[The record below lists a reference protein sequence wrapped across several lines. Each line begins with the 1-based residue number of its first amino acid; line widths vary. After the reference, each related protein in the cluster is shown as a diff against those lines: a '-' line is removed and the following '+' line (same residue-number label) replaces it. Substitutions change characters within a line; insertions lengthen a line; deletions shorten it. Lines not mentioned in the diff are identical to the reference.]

1 MIPTNVIS
9 SQDRLFLFGY
19 GLFETLLITES
30 GPLFSDLHWNRM
42 QEGASFLN
50 LKFLD
55 QSEWTKSIQEFIR
68 HNPASFPFA
77 LRITLSGGSPGTDLP
92 AQLFFNV
99 RPLPYR
105 PEQYLRGI
113 KLHLLSAPRNE
124 HSPLAAIKSTN
135 YLENL
140 LAKETALRFGADEGI
155 WLNTKGYLTEGTMS
169 NLFFIK
175 KNKLFTPSLAS
186 GCLPGTRR
194 HIIIKLAEI
203 LNIPTEEGLFT
214 VEELLASDEIFV
226 TNALMGL
233 MPVCCVDDVSFT
245 VSPPV
250 AANSLLRRLELAY
263 NKKMSGYP

>member
-1 MIPTNVIS
+1 MTPTNVIS
-9 SQDRLFLFGY
+9 SQDRLVLFGL
-19 GLFETLLITES
+19 GLFETLLISES

-42 QEGASFLN
+42 KKGASFLN
-50 LKFLD
+50 LKFPD
-55 QSEWTKSIQEFIR
+55 QSEWTRLIQEFIR
-68 HNPASFPFA
+68 LNPASFPFA

-124 HSPLAAIKSTN
+124 HSPLVSIKSTN

-140 LAKETALRFGADEGI
+140 LAKETAVRYGADEGI
-155 WLNTKGYLTEGTMS
+155 WLNTKGYLCEGTMS

-175 KNKLFTPSLAS
+175 DNKLFTPSLAS

-194 HIIIKLAEI
+194 YTILELADI
-203 LNIPTEEGLFT
+203 LNIPTEEGLYT
-214 VEELLASDEIFV
+214 VEELLASDELFV

-233 MPVCCVDDVSFT
+233 MPVCCVNDVSFT
-245 VSPPV
+245 VSPP
-250 AANSLLRRLELAY
+250 AAKDSLLRRLESAY
-263 NKKMSGYP
+263 KQKMSGYP